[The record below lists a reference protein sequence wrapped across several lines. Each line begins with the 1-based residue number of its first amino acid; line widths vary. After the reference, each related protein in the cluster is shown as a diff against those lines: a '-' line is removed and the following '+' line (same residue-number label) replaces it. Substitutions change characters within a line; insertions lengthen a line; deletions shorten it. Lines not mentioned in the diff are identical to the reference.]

1 MKKLLFIS
9 TLLLLYCFHAAAQ
22 KVMQKIVIDFTKPDT
37 ADFRFMIR
45 QLNNVVK
52 EAPNTRVEVVCSMGG
67 LFILVKDKTNVAAD
81 ISELQKVFD
90 IKFVACANTMHAR
103 HVEKDQLLPAITI
116 VPVAILELA
125 GKQQEGYSYLK
136 AGQ

>member
-1 MKKLLFIS
+1 MKNIMLVFTLFLLFS
-9 TLLLLYCFHAAAQ
+9 FPSAAQ
-22 KVMQKIVIDFTKPDT
+22 NGVQKIVFDFTKPDT

-45 QLNNVVK
+45 QLNNVLK
-52 EAPNTRVEVVCSMGG
+52 EAPDTRVEIVCSMGE
-67 LFILVKDKTNVAAD
+67 LFMLVKDKTNVAAD
-81 ISELQKVFD
+81 ISEMQKLPN
-90 IKFVACANTMHAR
+90 ISFVACANTMRAR

-125 GKQQEGYSYLK
+125 AKQQEGYSYLK